1 MILRLRRAVEV
12 LNLSVNV
19 LHLIHSISVFLNF
32 SASTFNDSL
41 GFIIA

>member
-19 LHLIHSISVFLNF
+19 LHLIHLDSISVFLKF
-32 SASTFNDSL
+32 RASTFNDSFEFL
-41 GFIIA
+41 